1 MAALEGKARP
11 RIVEARHE
19 AQPRVDGTRGRLAV
33 ARASAAAE
41 FKGAKPGGGRCAVGC
56 GVDGVVI
63 FCGRFGG

>member
-11 RIVEARHE
+11 GKVEARRE

-41 FKGAKPGGGRCAVGC
+41 GKGVPNRAAAFVCAVGS
-56 GVDGVVI
+56 GVY
-63 FCGRFGG
+63 